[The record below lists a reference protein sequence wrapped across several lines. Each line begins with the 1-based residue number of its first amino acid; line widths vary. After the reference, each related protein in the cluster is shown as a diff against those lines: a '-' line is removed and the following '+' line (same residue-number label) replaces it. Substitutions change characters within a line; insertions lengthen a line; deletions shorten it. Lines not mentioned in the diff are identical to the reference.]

1 MRAYLSYLS
10 IHPHSVIEFLAKRIW
25 TKRTCLQIVFNEYSI
40 LFEFHGLR
48 SSCVV
53 HLLICEQN
61 TLEAHTAELR
71 IHEMLEKTSLKTESV
86 ENIFFAAI

>member
-1 MRAYLSYLS
+1 MDYAAAVL
-10 IHPHSVIEFLAKRIW
+10 
-25 TKRTCLQIVFNEYSI
+25 
-40 LFEFHGLR
+40 
-48 SSCVV
+48 

-86 ENIFFAAI
+86 ENIFFTAI